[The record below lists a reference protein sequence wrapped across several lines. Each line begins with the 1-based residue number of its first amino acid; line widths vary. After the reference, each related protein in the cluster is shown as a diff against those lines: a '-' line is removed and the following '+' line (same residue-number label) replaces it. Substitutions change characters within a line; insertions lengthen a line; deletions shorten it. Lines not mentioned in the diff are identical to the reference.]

1 MINYCSFLLDQI
13 DQYLNF
19 FFLSSF
25 FFYCLILFIDHNFG
39 DEILN
44 TQTHYSSFNKELAPN
59 LDGY

>member
-1 MINYCSFLLDQI
+1 MINYCSLLLDQI
-13 DQYLNF
+13 DQYLNKKKKI
-19 FFLSSF
+19 
-25 FFYCLILFIDHNFG
+25 FYCLILFIYHNFG